1 MLTAP
6 DVEVSAPPNIV
17 SPALAVSA
25 FVPFARM
32 PPERVSSPAVVSWL
46 WRVRVPPLTVSAPKD
61 ALPPIRR
68 FPVPENVTVELV
80 AVKVVAEDVS
90 QFAELIVI
98 VADANVN
105 VEAPLEVRL
114 FVPNATVPAFVKA
127 SVPVHVRDPAKVV
140 ETAGLTVRLFT
151 VCVMFM
157 EPPDAFTTTFE
168 APTVNVPRWV
178 SIDVTVIVDPL
189 AVRAPPA
196 FTTNVTALI
205 ARFEPLVFSVVVP
218 APPEIVSVPPTSRV
232 PPVSTRPRVVRAKA
246 AGPVRRTVR
255 GANPLGAFRSL
266 TVAPAPDIVRVLAPP
281 VNVEPA
287 PDVSQLPVTVH
298 APVVSVS
305 VPDAPPVIA
314 TFDALTADAFAVRMP
329 ASPMVSAP
337 PVRVRS
343 LVARVVAPAP
353 PWTDKVPDQ
362 MRRLVGPGNGT
373 VDAPLLN
380 PMSLNSAA
388 APGREATGIG
398 SGAKEV
404 QVEG

>member
-1 MLTAP
+1 MDTLRVMLPAP
-6 DVEVSAPPNIV
+6 DVEVSAPPDSV
-17 SPALAVSA
+17 SRALAVRA
-25 FVPFARM
+25 LVPFARM
-32 PPERVSSPAVVSWL
+32 PPERVRSPAVVSWL

-90 QFAELIVI
+90 QSPELIVI

-218 APPEIVSVPPTSRV
+218 APPEIVSVRPTSRLFAAIV
-232 PPVSTRPRVVRAKA
+232 KVTVEPPE
-246 AGPVRRTVR
+246 
-255 GANPLGAFRSL
+255 L
-266 TVAPAPDIVRVLAPP
+266 TVTFRPNSWVGLPRAIVLEA
-281 VNVEPA
+281 
-287 PDVSQLPVTVH
+287 
-298 APVVSVS
+298 
-305 VPDAPPVIA
+305 
-314 TFDALTADAFAVRMP
+314 DALKVTGATKLHDADVEKCVKQPNAAQQPPAVDM
-329 ASPMVSAP
+329 M
-337 PVRVRS
+337 
-343 LVARVVAPAP
+343 
-353 PWTDKVPDQ
+353 
-362 MRRLVGPGNGT
+362 
-373 VDAPLLN
+373 
-380 PMSLNSAA
+380 
-388 APGREATGIG
+388 
-398 SGAKEV
+398 
-404 QVEG
+404 